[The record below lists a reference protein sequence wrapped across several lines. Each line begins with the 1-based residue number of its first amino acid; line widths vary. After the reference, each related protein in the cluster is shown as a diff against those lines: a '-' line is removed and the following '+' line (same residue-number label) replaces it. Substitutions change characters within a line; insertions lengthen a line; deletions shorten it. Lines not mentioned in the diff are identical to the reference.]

1 MKQQKQKVGKII
13 PHGVR
18 LQQHEYDTVLYFTE
32 LGKEVELIKSS
43 CTPGRKNADYVMDR
57 VEWEMKAAMKNSCR
71 AISRLFYEASK

>member
-32 LGKEVELIKSS
+32 LGKEVELIKPSF
-43 CTPGRKNADYVMDR
+43 
-57 VEWEMKAAMKNSCR
+57 CR
-71 AISRLFYEASK
+71 GIIL